1 MRAVYGE
8 GAVTNQMCQKGFAKF
23 CAGDFCPD
31 TAQWFGR
38 AVGVDRKQIKT
49 LVENNQH
56 STMKDVVDILKIS
69 KSIKLLVKMK
79 NVSFLLQT
87 KPHELFGQ
95 SNILIFSFLTV
106 QLGSFYWP
114 LCKVREP
121 SSGPIMSTEEP
132 VKGNSFLLLS
142 VFFFLLLRYPFDFF
156 LEFPSLCLD
165 YASVLTCSFSFHLN
179 SLAFYPWLF

>member
-56 STMKDVVDILKIS
+56 YTMKDVVDILKIS
-69 KSIKLLVKMK
+69 KSIKLFVKMK
-79 NVSFLLQT
+79 NVFSFTDKTTRTFWTIQHTHFFFSDSSAWKFLLTSVQGQGT
-87 KPHELFGQ
+87 VLWAHHEYRG
-95 SNILIFSFLTV
+95 
-106 QLGSFYWP
+106 
-114 LCKVREP
+114 
-121 SSGPIMSTEEP
+121 
-132 VKGNSFLLLS
+132 
-142 VFFFLLLRYPFDFF
+142 
-156 LEFPSLCLD
+156 
-165 YASVLTCSFSFHLN
+165 ASQR
-179 SLAFYPWLF
+179 